1 MIIYRLTNIQ
11 IGSPIERDSSLLFI
25 LFLCSLSSL
34 HSFSLWDLYVSTNK
48 IIFSNFQ
55 VPLSQFKAVYEHL
68 FILYDNLVQI
78 FQILV
83 FVFVLLLASCLNIW
97 CACACVMHF
106 GCSACTSL
114 SLYVC
119 GGLYF
124 LYNVS
129 CYRHVYM
136 KIKLRF
142 RWWKQNYYK
151 QSY

>member
-1 MIIYRLTNIQ
+1 MIRYRLTNIQ
-11 IGSPIERDSSLLFI
+11 IGSPIERDSLLLFI
-25 LFLCSLSSL
+25 LFSCSLSSL

-78 FQILV
+78 FQILAFYSYFCWHHV
-83 FVFVLLLASCLNIW
+83 STFDARVPVWCILVVLLVHLFLCM
-97 CACACVMHF
+97 CV
-106 GCSACTSL
+106 C
-114 SLYVC
+114 
-119 GGLYF
+119 LYF
-124 LYNVS
+124 LHNVS
-129 CYRHVYM
+129 CYRHVCM